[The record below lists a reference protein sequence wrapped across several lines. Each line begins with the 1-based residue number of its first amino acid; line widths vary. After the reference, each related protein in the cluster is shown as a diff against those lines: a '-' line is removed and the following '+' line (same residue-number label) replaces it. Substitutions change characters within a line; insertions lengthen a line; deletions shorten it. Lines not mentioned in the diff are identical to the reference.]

1 MMSGHNSMKA
11 YQLELSER
19 LKNATANSSATVLGV
34 TVGNDR
40 WLVQMNEVG
49 EVVPLSKLTPVA
61 LTKSLFLGVA
71 NVRGDLYGITDLAA
85 FFTGDATPRSLK
97 ARILL
102 ASPQFGVNSG
112 LLVSNMLG
120 IRCLADFESIE
131 TVDNEKPL
139 GIAGKYK
146 DKEGRLWRE
155 LNLRELVQD
164 KKFMQIA
171 V

>member
-1 MMSGHNSMKA
+1 MSGHNSMKA

-19 LKNATANSSATVLGV
+19 LKNATANSTATVLGV

-40 WLVQMNEVG
+40 WLVQMNEVS

-61 LTKSLFLGVA
+61 LTQPWFLGVA

-85 FFTGDATPRSLK
+85 FFTGDVTPRSLK
-97 ARILL
+97 ARVLL
-102 ASPQFGVNSG
+102 ATPQFGVNSG

-120 IRCLADFESIE
+120 IRSLADFESVE
-131 TVDNEKPL
+131 AADNEKRPA
-139 GIAGKYK
+139 IAGKYR
-146 DKEGRLWRE
+146 DQEGRFWHE
-155 LNLRELVQD
+155 LNLRELVRD

>member
-1 MMSGHNSMKA
+1 MIGHNSMKA

-19 LKNATANSSATVLGV
+19 LKNATASSSATVLGV
-34 TVGNDR
+34 AIGKDH

-49 EVVPLSKLTPVA
+49 EVLPLSKLTPVA
-61 LTKSLFLGVA
+61 LTQPWFLGVA

-85 FFTGDATPRSLK
+85 FFSGDATPRRLK
-97 ARILL
+97 ACILL
-102 ASPQFGVNSG
+102 VSPQFGFNCG

-120 IRCLADFESIE
+120 IRSFADFEPVE
-131 TVDNEKPL
+131 KVDQEKLL
-139 GIAGKYK
+139 GVAGHYQ

-155 LNLRELVQD
+155 LNLRELVRD

-171 V
+171 T

>member
-19 LKNATANSSATVLGV
+19 LKNARVNSTATVLGV
-34 TVGNDR
+34 AVGNDR
-40 WLVQMNEVG
+40 WLVQMKEVG
-49 EVVPLSKLTPVA
+49 EVVPLSRLTPVA
-61 LTKSLFLGVA
+61 LTQPWFLGVA
-71 NVRGDLYGITDLAA
+71 NVRGELYGITDLAA
-85 FFTGDATPRSLK
+85 FFTGDATPRSSK

-102 ASPQFGVNSG
+102 TSPQFGVNSG

-120 IRCLADFESIE
+120 IRSLADFES
-131 TVDNEKPL
+131 VGKADNEKRL
-139 GIAGKYK
+139 GIAGKYR

-155 LNLRELVQD
+155 LNLSELVCD

>member
-1 MMSGHNSMKA
+1 MVGDNSMKV

-19 LKNATANSSATVLGV
+19 LKNATTHPSATVLGV
-34 TVGNDR
+34 VVGNAR

-49 EVVPLSKLTPVA
+49 EVLPLSKLAPVA
-61 LTKSLFLGVA
+61 LTQPWFLGAA

-85 FFTGDATPRSLK
+85 FLTGDATPRSMK

-120 IRCLADFESIE
+120 IRSLAEFEPVE
-131 TVDNEKPL
+131 EADKEALLCV
-139 GIAGKYK
+139 AGYYK
-146 DKEGRLWRE
+146 DKEGRFWRE
-155 LNLRELVQD
+155 LNLRELLRD
-164 KKFMQIA
+164 KTFMQIA

>member
-1 MMSGHNSMKA
+1 MVGDNSMKA

-19 LKNATANSSATVLGV
+19 LKNATTNPSATVLGV

-49 EVVPLSKLTPVA
+49 EVLPLSKLTPVA
-61 LTKSLFLGVA
+61 LTQPWFLGAA

-85 FFTGDATPRSLK
+85 FLTGDATPRSLK

-120 IRCLADFESIE
+120 IRSLTDFEPVEESDKE
-131 TVDNEKPL
+131 ALMFV
-139 GIAGKYK
+139 AGYYK
-146 DKEGRLWRE
+146 DKEGCLWRE
-155 LNLRELVQD
+155 LNLCELVRD

>member
-1 MMSGHNSMKA
+1 MSGHNSMKA

-19 LKNATANSSATVLGV
+19 IKNAAANSSATVLGV

-40 WLVQMNEVG
+40 WLVQINEVG
-49 EVVPLSKLTPVA
+49 EVVPLSKLTPIA
-61 LTKSLFLGVA
+61 LTRPWFLGVA

-97 ARILL
+97 ARVLL
-102 ASPQFGVNSG
+102 ASPKFGVNSG

-120 IRCLADFESIE
+120 IRSMADFES
-131 TVDNEKPL
+131 VDAADNEKRL
-139 GIAGKYK
+139 GIAGKYR
-146 DKEGRLWRE
+146 DKKGRLWRE
-155 LNLRELVQD
+155 LNLRELVCD

-171 V
+171 I